1 MNLLALDSRWQRLN
15 DPDYA
20 CKCCGRS
27 FGGIVDMGF
36 GQPDCWPHD
45 TLNSRD
51 TLAVGD
57 DLLTADLCVFED
69 LRFVHC
75 VVRLPIRGSD
85 EVFLFG
91 AWASLAVED
100 FKAYALDATGEETG
114 FAGAAAW
121 LMNDLPLFENDEL
134 IACDLKP
141 AESGGER
148 PHLTA
153 QSGTLAQAQADGI
166 SFDQLLEIYA
176 ACGEDLRPHL
186 MG

>member
-75 VVRLPIRGSD
+75 VVPLPIRGSD

-114 FAGAAAW
+114 FSGAAAW

>member
-15 DPDYA
+15 DPNYA

-36 GQPDCWPHD
+36 GQPDCWPHGPLTDGD
-45 TLNSRD
+45 TL
-51 TLAVGD
+51 TVGD
-57 DLLTADLCVFED
+57 DVLTADLCVFDD

-75 VVRLPIRGSD
+75 VVPLPVRGSD

-100 FKAYALDATGEETG
+100 FKAYVLDATGEQTG

-121 LMNDLPLFENDEL
+121 LMNDLPLFESDDP
-134 IACDLKP
+134 IACTLKP
-141 AESGGER
+141 AESGAER

-153 QSGTLAQAQADGI
+153 VSGPLAQAQAEGI